1 MRDARRFVLIWL
13 AAAGI
18 ITLAV
23 VPIRFY
29 LVSGNDWLVGAV
41 SILGFVLVVAYFLVA
56 WLWKPIAAKT
66 SA

>member
-1 MRDARRFVLIWL
+1 MRDTRRSVLIWL
-13 AAAGI
+13 AAVSI

-29 LVSGNDWLVGAV
+29 LVSGNDWLVGVV
-41 SILGFVLVVAYFLVA
+41 SILGLIFVVAYFLVA
-56 WLWKPIAAKT
+56 WLWKPKTVMT